1 MPNLNLIAESSSNN
15 SSSSSSSEVTDELC
29 HLLQLVLGCAVNCER
44 KSEYIETIMEMNET
58 TQHMIM
64 TAIQEVNGLLLFLE
78 FIFINLTFKNIDFL
92 FKFTKK
98 LMSRDRNMNVI
109 KASSLNHLNAN
120 NASPSSLLAANS
132 NLQVMS
138 SNNQKYANSS
148 NNKSVKNDDNSQA
161 NKSERGGGGGGV
173 ENNKNN
179 KSNKSSV
186 SNNNNN
192 NDNDDADN
200 DLASFKVSKILTSF

>member
-92 FKFTKK
+92 FKFTKV
-98 LMSRDRNMNVI
+98 NVTR
-109 KASSLNHLNAN
+109 
-120 NASPSSLLAANS
+120 
-132 NLQVMS
+132 
-138 SNNQKYANSS
+138 
-148 NNKSVKNDDNSQA
+148 SQH
-161 NKSERGGGGGGV
+161 ERYQSFV
-173 ENNKNN
+173 PK
-179 KSNKSSV
+179 
-186 SNNNNN
+186 
-192 NDNDDADN
+192 
-200 DLASFKVSKILTSF
+200 SFKRK